1 MDKEHIVN
9 QVKLLIPNSNENPDY
24 DKIIDFTVDKIM
36 NDIANYCNI
45 PIDEL
50 PNELS
55 AVAVSMAVQA
65 IKVNGVLDSEST
77 ANIQSLNEGDT
88 SVTFKPVS
96 DIYVALQGLNPITD
110 NYTNILNNFRRL
122 PEWANLRA

>member
-1 MDKEHIVN
+1 MDKEYIVN
-9 QVKLLIPNSNENPDY
+9 QVKLLIPNNNKNPDY

-45 PIDEL
+45 PTDEL

-55 AVAVSMAVQA
+55 TVAVSMAVQA
-65 IKVNGVLDSEST
+65 IKVNGILDSENT
-77 ANIQSLNEGDT
+77 ANIQSLNEGDV

-110 NYTNILNNFRRL
+110 NYTGILNNFRRL
-122 PEWANLRA
+122 PE

>member
-1 MDKEHIVN
+1 MDKEHIVS
-9 QVKLLIPNSNENPDY
+9 QVKLLIPNNNKNPDY

-36 NDIANYCNI
+36 NGIANYCNI

-55 AVAVSMAVQA
+55 TVAVGMAVQA
-65 IKVNGVLDSEST
+65 VKVNGVLDSESA
-77 ANIQSLNEGDT
+77 ANIQSLNEGDV

-96 DIYVALQGLNPITD
+96 DIYLALQGLNPITD
-110 NYTNILNNFRRL
+110 NYTNILNDFRRL
-122 PEWANLRA
+122 PE

>member
-1 MDKEHIVN
+1 MDKEYIVN
-9 QVKLLIPNSNENPDY
+9 QVELLIPNSNENPDY
-24 DKIIDFTVDKIM
+24 DKIVDFTVDKIT

-55 AVAVSMAVQA
+55 TVAVSMAVQA

-77 ANIQSLNEGDT
+77 ANIQSLNEGDV

-96 DIYVALQGLNPITD
+96 DIYVALQGLNPITN
-110 NYTNILNNFRRL
+110 NYTSILNNFRRL
-122 PEWANLRA
+122 PE

>member
-1 MDKEHIVN
+1 MDKERIVN
-9 QVKLLIPNSNENPDY
+9 QVKLLIPNNNKNPDY

-55 AVAVSMAVQA
+55 TVAVSMAVQA
-65 IKVNGVLDSEST
+65 IKVNGFLDSENT
-77 ANIQSLNEGDT
+77 ANIQSLNEGDV

-110 NYTNILNNFRRL
+110 NYTSILNNFRRL
-122 PEWANLRA
+122 PE

>member
-1 MDKEHIVN
+1 MDKEYIVN
-9 QVKLLIPNSNENPDY
+9 QVKLLIPNNDENPNY
-24 DKIIDFTVDKIM
+24 EQIVDFTVDKIT

-65 IKVNGVLDSEST
+65 IKVNGFLDGENT
-77 ANIQSLNEGDT
+77 ANIQSLNEGDV

-110 NYTNILNNFRRL
+110 NYTSILNNFRRL
-122 PEWANLRA
+122 PE

>member
-1 MDKEHIVN
+1 MDKEHIAD
-9 QVKLLIPNSNENPDY
+9 QVKLLITNNNENPDY
-24 DKIIDFTVDKIM
+24 DKIIDFIVDKIM

-55 AVAVSMAVQA
+55 AVAVSMTVQA
-65 IKVNGVLDSEST
+65 VKVNGVLDSEST
-77 ANIQSLNEGDT
+77 ANIQSLNEGDV

-96 DIYVALQGLNPITD
+96 DIYLALQGLNPITD

-122 PEWANLRA
+122 PE

>member
-9 QVKLLIPNSNENPDY
+9 QVKLLIPNNNENPNY
-24 DKIIDFTVDKIM
+24 DQIIDFTVDKIM
-36 NDIANYCNI
+36 NDVANYCNI

-55 AVAVSMAVQA
+55 TVVVNMAVQA
-65 IKVNGVLDSEST
+65 IKINGFLDDENA

-96 DIYVALQGLNPITD
+96 DIYLALQGLNPITD

-122 PEWANLRA
+122 PE

>member
-9 QVKLLIPNSNENPDY
+9 QVKLLIPNNNENPDY

-55 AVAVSMAVQA
+55 TVVVNMTVQA

-122 PEWANLRA
+122 PE

>member
-1 MDKEHIVN
+1 MDKEHIAD
-9 QVKLLIPNSNENPDY
+9 QVKLLIPNNNANPDY

-55 AVAVSMAVQA
+55 TVVVNMTVQA
-65 IKVNGVLDSEST
+65 IKVNGFLDSDSA

-88 SVTFKPVS
+88 SVSFKPVS
-96 DIYVALQGLNPITD
+96 DIYLALQGLNPITD

-122 PEWANLRA
+122 PE

>member
-1 MDKEHIVN
+1 MDKEHIVS
-9 QVKLLIPNSNENPDY
+9 QVKLLIPNNDENPNY
-24 DKIIDFTVDKIM
+24 EQIIDFTVDKIM

-55 AVAVSMAVQA
+55 TVVVNMAVQA
-65 IKVNGVLDSEST
+65 IKVNGFLDDENA

-122 PEWANLRA
+122 PE

>member
-1 MDKEHIVN
+1 MGKEYIVN
-9 QVKLLIPNSNENPDY
+9 QVKLLIPNNNKNPDY
-24 DKIIDFTVDKIM
+24 DKTIDFTVDKIM

-45 PIDEL
+45 PTDEL

-55 AVAVSMAVQA
+55 TVAVSMAVQA
-65 IKVNGVLDSEST
+65 IKVNGFLDGESA
-77 ANIQSLNEGDT
+77 ANIQSLNEGDV

-110 NYTNILNNFRRL
+110 NYTGILNNFRRL
-122 PEWANLRA
+122 PE

>member
-1 MDKEHIVN
+1 MDKEHIVD
-9 QVKLLIPNSNENPDY
+9 QVKLLIPNKNENPNY

-50 PNELS
+50 PKELS
-55 AVAVSMAVQA
+55 TVVVNMAVQA
-65 IKVNGVLDSEST
+65 IKVNGFLDGESA

-96 DIYVALQGLNPITD
+96 DIYLALQGLNPITD

-122 PEWANLRA
+122 PE

>member
-1 MDKEHIVN
+1 MNKEHIVN
-9 QVKLLIPNSNENPDY
+9 QVKLLIPNNNKNPDY

-55 AVAVSMAVQA
+55 TVVVSMAVQA

-77 ANIQSLNEGDT
+77 ANIQSLNEGDV
-88 SVTFKPVS
+88 SVTFKPMS
-96 DIYVALQGLNPITD
+96 DIYLALQGLNPITD
-110 NYTNILNNFRRL
+110 NYTGILNNFRRL
-122 PEWANLRA
+122 PE

>member
-1 MDKEHIVN
+1 MDKERIAS
-9 QVKLLIPNSNENPDY
+9 QVKLLIPNNDENPSY
-24 DKIIDFTVDKIM
+24 EQIIDFTIDKIM
-36 NDIANYCNI
+36 NDVANYCNI
-45 PIDEL
+45 PINEL

-55 AVAVSMAVQA
+55 TVAVNMAVQA
-65 IKVNGVLDSEST
+65 IKVNGFLDGESA

-110 NYTNILNNFRRL
+110 NYTSILNNFRRL
-122 PEWANLRA
+122 PE

>member
-9 QVKLLIPNSNENPDY
+9 QVKLLVSNSNENPDY
-24 DKIIDFTVDKIM
+24 DRIIDFTVDKIT

-55 AVAVSMAVQA
+55 TVAVSMAVQA
-65 IKVNGVLDSEST
+65 IKVNGFLDGENT
-77 ANIQSLNEGDT
+77 ANIQSLNEGDV
-88 SVTFKPVS
+88 SVIFKPVS

-122 PEWANLRA
+122 PE

>member
-9 QVKLLIPNSNENPDY
+9 QVKLLIPNNNKNPDY

-55 AVAVSMAVQA
+55 TVVVSMVVQA
-65 IKVNGVLDSEST
+65 IKVNGVLDSENT
-77 ANIQSLNEGDT
+77 ANIQSLSEGDT

-110 NYTNILNNFRRL
+110 NYTSILNNFRRL
-122 PEWANLRA
+122 PE

>member
-1 MDKEHIVN
+1 MDKEYIVN

-55 AVAVSMAVQA
+55 TVAVSMAVQA
-65 IKVNGVLDSEST
+65 IKVNGILDSENT
-77 ANIQSLNEGDT
+77 ANIQSLNEGDV

-122 PEWANLRA
+122 PE

>member
-1 MDKEHIVN
+1 MDKEHIVD
-9 QVKLLIPNSNENPDY
+9 QVKLLIPNDNENPDY
-24 DKIIDFTVDKIM
+24 EQIIDFTVDKIM

-55 AVAVSMAVQA
+55 TVVVNMAVQA
-65 IKVNGVLDSEST
+65 IKVNGFLDDENA

-122 PEWANLRA
+122 PE

>member
-1 MDKEHIVN
+1 MDKECIVN
-9 QVKLLIPNSNENPDY
+9 QVKLLVSNSNENPDY
-24 DKIIDFTVDKIM
+24 DKIINFTVDKIT

-55 AVAVSMAVQA
+55 TVAVSMAVQA
-65 IKVNGVLDSEST
+65 IKVNGFLDSENT
-77 ANIQSLNEGDT
+77 ANIQSLNEGDV

-110 NYTNILNNFRRL
+110 NYTSILNNFRRL
-122 PEWANLRA
+122 SE

>member
-1 MDKEHIVN
+1 MDKECIVN
-9 QVKLLIPNSNENPDY
+9 QVKLLVSNSNENPDY
-24 DKIIDFTVDKIM
+24 DKIIDFTVDKIT

-65 IKVNGVLDSEST
+65 IKVNGVLDSENT
-77 ANIQSLNEGDT
+77 ANIQSLNEGDV

-110 NYTNILNNFRRL
+110 NYTSILNNFRRI
-122 PEWANLRA
+122 PE

>member
-9 QVKLLIPNSNENPDY
+9 QVKLLIPNNNKNPDY

-55 AVAVSMAVQA
+55 TVVVSMVVQA
-65 IKVNGVLDSEST
+65 IKVNGLLDGEST
-77 ANIQSLNEGDT
+77 ANIQSLNEGDV

-110 NYTNILNNFRRL
+110 NYTSILNNFRRL
-122 PEWANLRA
+122 PE

>member
-1 MDKEHIVN
+1 MDKEYIAN
-9 QVKLLIPNSNENPDY
+9 QVKLLVSNSNENPDY
-24 DKIIDFTVDKIM
+24 DKIINFTVDKIT

-65 IKVNGVLDSEST
+65 IKVNGFLDGEST
-77 ANIQSLNEGDT
+77 ANIQSLNEGDV

-96 DIYVALQGLNPITD
+96 DIYLALQGLNPITD

-122 PEWANLRA
+122 PE

>member
-1 MDKEHIVN
+1 MDKEYIVN
-9 QVKLLIPNSNENPDY
+9 QVKLLIPNNNENPDY

-55 AVAVSMAVQA
+55 TVVVSMTVQA
-65 IKVNGVLDSEST
+65 IKVNGVLDGEST
-77 ANIQSLNEGDT
+77 ANIQSLSEGDT

-110 NYTNILNNFRRL
+110 NYTSILNNFRRL
-122 PEWANLRA
+122 PE

>member
-1 MDKEHIVN
+1 MDKECIVN
-9 QVKLLIPNSNENPDY
+9 QIKLLVPNSNENPDY
-24 DKIIDFTVDKIM
+24 DKIVDFTVDKIT

-65 IKVNGVLDSEST
+65 IKVNGFLDSENT
-77 ANIQSLNEGDT
+77 ANIQSLNEGDA

-110 NYTNILNNFRRL
+110 NYTSILNNFRRL
-122 PEWANLRA
+122 PE

>member
-9 QVKLLIPNSNENPDY
+9 QVKLLIPNNDENPNY
-24 DKIIDFTVDKIM
+24 EQIIDFTIDKIM

-55 AVAVSMAVQA
+55 AVVVSMTVQA
-65 IKVNGVLDSEST
+65 IKVNGFLNGEST

-122 PEWANLRA
+122 PE

>member
-1 MDKEHIVN
+1 MDKEHIVS
-9 QVKLLIPNSNENPDY
+9 QVKLLIPNNDENPNY
-24 DKIIDFTVDKIM
+24 EQIIDFTVDKIM
-36 NDIANYCNI
+36 NNIANYCNI

-55 AVAVSMAVQA
+55 TVVVNMAVQA
-65 IKVNGVLDSEST
+65 IKVNGFLDDENA

-122 PEWANLRA
+122 PE

>member
-9 QVKLLIPNSNENPDY
+9 QVKLLIPNNNKNPDY

-45 PIDEL
+45 SIDEL

-55 AVAVSMAVQA
+55 AVVVSMTVQA
-65 IKVNGVLDSEST
+65 IKVNGVLDGEST
-77 ANIQSLNEGDT
+77 ANIQSLNEGDV

-96 DIYVALQGLNPITD
+96 DIYLALQGLNPITD
-110 NYTNILNNFRRL
+110 NYTSILNNFRRL
-122 PEWANLRA
+122 PE

>member
-1 MDKEHIVN
+1 MDKEHIAD
-9 QVKLLIPNSNENPDY
+9 QVELLIPNNNENPDY

-45 PIDEL
+45 LIDEL

-55 AVAVSMAVQA
+55 TIVVNMAVQA
-65 IKVNGVLDSEST
+65 IKVNGFLDGESA

-88 SVTFKPVS
+88 SVTFKPMS
-96 DIYVALQGLNPITD
+96 DIYLALQGLNPITD

-122 PEWANLRA
+122 PE

>member
-1 MDKEHIVN
+1 MDKEHIIN
-9 QVKLLIPNSNENPDY
+9 QVKLLIPNDNENPDY

-36 NDIANYCNI
+36 NDVANYCNI

-55 AVAVSMAVQA
+55 TVVVNMAVQA
-65 IKVNGVLDSEST
+65 IKVNGFLDGESA

-110 NYTNILNNFRRL
+110 NYTNILNSFRRL
-122 PEWANLRA
+122 PE

>member
-1 MDKEHIVN
+1 MDKEYIVN
-9 QVKLLIPNSNENPDY
+9 QVELLIPNSNENPDY
-24 DKIIDFTVDKIM
+24 DKIIDFTVNKIM

-65 IKVNGVLDSEST
+65 VKVNGVLDGENT
-77 ANIQSLNEGDT
+77 ANIQSLNEGDV

-96 DIYVALQGLNPITD
+96 DIYLALQGLNPITD
-110 NYTNILNNFRRL
+110 NYTSILNNFRRL
-122 PEWANLRA
+122 PE

>member
-1 MDKEHIVN
+1 MDKEHIAD
-9 QVKLLIPNSNENPDY
+9 QVKLLIPNNNENPDY
-24 DKIIDFTVDKIM
+24 DKIIDFTGDKIM

-55 AVAVSMAVQA
+55 TVVVNMTVQA
-65 IKVNGVLDSEST
+65 IKVNGFLDSDSA

-96 DIYVALQGLNPITD
+96 DIYLALQGLKPITD

-122 PEWANLRA
+122 PE

>member
-1 MDKEHIVN
+1 MDKEYIVN

-24 DKIIDFTVDKIM
+24 DKIIDFTVEKIM

-55 AVAVSMAVQA
+55 TVAVSMAVQA
-65 IKVNGVLDSEST
+65 IKVNGILDSENT
-77 ANIQSLNEGDT
+77 ANIQSLNEGDV

-110 NYTNILNNFRRL
+110 NYTGILNNFRGL
-122 PEWANLRA
+122 PE

>member
-1 MDKEHIVN
+1 MDKEHIVD
-9 QVKLLIPNSNENPDY
+9 QVKLLVPNSNENPDY

-45 PIDEL
+45 STDEL

-55 AVAVSMAVQA
+55 TVVVSMVVQA
-65 IKVNGVLDSEST
+65 IKVNGFLDSENT
-77 ANIQSLNEGDT
+77 ANIQSLNEGDI

-110 NYTNILNNFRRL
+110 NYTSILNNFRRI
-122 PEWANLRA
+122 PE

>member
-1 MDKEHIVN
+1 MNKEYIVN
-9 QVKLLIPNSNENPDY
+9 QVKLLIPNNNNPDY

-45 PIDEL
+45 SIDEL

-65 IKVNGVLDSEST
+65 IKVNWILDSENT
-77 ANIQSLNEGDT
+77 ANIQSLNEGDV

-110 NYTNILNNFRRL
+110 NYTSILNNFRRL
-122 PEWANLRA
+122 PE

>member
-1 MDKEHIVN
+1 MDKECIVN
-9 QVKLLIPNSNENPDY
+9 QVKLLVSNSNENPDY
-24 DKIIDFTVDKIM
+24 DKIVDFTVDKIT

-55 AVAVSMAVQA
+55 TVAVSMAIQA
-65 IKVNGVLDSEST
+65 IKVNGFLDSENT
-77 ANIQSLNEGDT
+77 ANIQSLNEGDV

-110 NYTNILNNFRRL
+110 NYTSILNNFRRL
-122 PEWANLRA
+122 PE

>member
-1 MDKEHIVN
+1 MDKECIAN

-55 AVAVSMAVQA
+55 TVVVSMVVQA
-65 IKVNGVLDSEST
+65 IKVNGVLDSESA
-77 ANIQSLNEGDT
+77 ANIQSLNEGDV

-110 NYTNILNNFRRL
+110 NYTSILNNFRRL
-122 PEWANLRA
+122 PE